1 MKTVLVSI
9 KTCLVNVCPG
19 LIFKNHSYC
28 IFIASSPDSL
38 QFAQK
43 QLQIAE
49 LPEVWDFDVRET
61 I

>member
-9 KTCLVNVCPG
+9 KTCLVNICPD
-19 LIFKNHSYC
+19 LIFKKHSC
-28 IFIASSPDSL
+28 CTFVASSPDSL

-61 I
+61 M